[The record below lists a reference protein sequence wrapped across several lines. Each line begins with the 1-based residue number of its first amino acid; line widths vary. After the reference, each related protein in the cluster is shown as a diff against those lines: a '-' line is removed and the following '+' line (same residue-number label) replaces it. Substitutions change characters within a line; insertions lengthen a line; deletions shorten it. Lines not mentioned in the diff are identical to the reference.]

1 MNEALLKAVGVAV
14 ELGGRRVVDGVSLTA
29 EAGRIVAVV
38 GPNGAGKTSL
48 LRALAGLV
56 DSTGELHVAGED
68 PRRAS
73 AQANARRRAYCAQ
86 KPTCAWDY
94 RVSDLGEIIGAPD
107 AYADQ
112 LGSLDLG
119 ELASRRLSELSG
131 GEQKAA
137 HLAMTFAS
145 LDEPYGALL
154 LLDEPTASLDL
165 ARQALVAAALRRFAQ
180 AGGTV
185 IVATHDLAFARDCD
199 AVLVLAEGR
208 AIGLGVPSAA
218 LTPAVIAATWG
229 ASAQAEA

>member
-1 MNEALLKAVGVAV
+1 MSEARLEAVGIAV

-73 AQANARRRAYCAQ
+73 APANARRRAYCAQ

-94 RVSDLGEIIGAPD
+94 RVSDLGEIVGAPE
-107 AYADQ
+107 AFTAWLAR
-112 LGSLDLG
+112 LGLSELG
-119 ELASRRLSELSG
+119 ERRLARLSG

-137 HLAMTFAS
+137 HLAMAFAS
-145 LDEPYGALL
+145 LADPFGNFM
-154 LLDEPTASLDL
+154 LLDEPADSLDVG
-165 ARQALVAAALRRFAQ
+165 RQALAAEAIRRFAQ
-180 AGGTV
+180 AGGAV
-185 IVATHDLAFARDCD
+185 VVATHDLKFARSCD
-199 AVLVLAEGR
+199 VVVVLAEGR
-208 AIGLGVPSAA
+208 LVAIGAPADA
-218 LTPAVIAATWG
+218 LTPAVIALTWG
-229 ASAQAEA
+229 A

>member
-1 MNEALLKAVGVAV
+1 MSEPFLECAALAV
-14 ELGGRRVVDGVSLTA
+14 ELRGRRIIDGVSLRA
-29 EAGRIVAVV
+29 EAGQVVAIV
-38 GPNGAGKTSL
+38 GPNGAGKTTL
-48 LRALAGLV
+48 LRALAGLIA
-56 DSTGELHVAGED
+56 STGELRVAGED
-68 PRRAS
+68 PRQAS
-73 AQANARRRAYCAQ
+73 AQANARRRAYGAQ
-86 KPTCAWDY
+86 QPTSAWDY
-94 RVSDLGEIIGAPD
+94 RVSDLGEIVGAPD
-107 AYADQ
+107 AYANW
-112 LGSLDLG
+112 LGSLDLN
-119 ELASRRLSELSG
+119 ELASRRLSQLSG

-165 ARQALVAAALRRFAQ
+165 VRQALVTAALRRFAQ

-185 IVATHDLAFARDCD
+185 LVATHDLAFARDCD

-208 AIGLGVPSAA
+208 AIGLGAPSDA